1 MKVRRPDHTEYRLVH
16 RVGAAPTGDD
26 LADGTT
32 GNAVIVTPEQVG
44 VDSARAIVLPESAT
58 MVHAQVER
66 PIATVAPLQ
75 ATTFEMPWVQGDF
88 PV

>member
-1 MKVRRPDHTEYRLVH
+1 V
-16 RVGAAPTGDD
+16 
-26 LADGTT
+26 
-32 GNAVIVTPEQVG
+32 N
-44 VDSARAIVLPESAT
+44 
-58 MVHAQVER
+58 AQVER